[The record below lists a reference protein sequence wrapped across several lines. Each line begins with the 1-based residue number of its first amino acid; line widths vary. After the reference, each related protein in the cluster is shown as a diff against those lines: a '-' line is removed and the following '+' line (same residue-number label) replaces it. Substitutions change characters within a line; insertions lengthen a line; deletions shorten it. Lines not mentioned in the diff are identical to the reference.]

1 MIDINK
7 EIVKELQKT
16 GLKIYNE
23 YFVDSSTPI
32 PCITY
37 REHDN
42 SSYKEGD
49 IIGYSQLSYH
59 IKVWGKDLQTLI
71 QYSKDIESIMR
82 DLGFKRISC
91 NTLWLDGV
99 GQRDLKY
106 TNLALENFNNG
117 GI

>member
-37 REHDN
+37 RDN
-42 SSYKEGD
+42 DNCYNWIQST
-49 IIGYSQLSYH
+49 ILSYQSM
-59 IKVWGKDLQTLI
+59 G
-71 QYSKDIESIMR
+71 
-82 DLGFKRISC
+82 
-91 NTLWLDGV
+91 
-99 GQRDLKY
+99 
-106 TNLALENFNNG
+106 
-117 GI
+117 